1 LITIMEIGHE
11 HEAKKEELFDAILAE
26 VGRIVLSFPASDANV
41 RVTDRLG
48 SQFIDGVYYGW
59 SEIEVT
65 EPRELDALTVSR
77 KVQSRRLMPGFEY
90 AERPAF
96 EFVLENYVPEPGEA
110 VDELA
115 LFDLPGD
122 EIGPNGLPTRDG
134 WLLNG
139 DRRVFYS
146 RYEAP
151 PSFEAFRL
159 KELAAL
165 QTEESEYLEA
175 LRHEHLDERTGMY
188 RHDASGTTTADF
200 TEYLELLI
208 QDWYKELQD
217 DANNDLDAEEVEV
230 CMDLDIEQRE
240 ALLAKLKGWAGD
252 FEAIFGMAKNNKQD

>member
-1 LITIMEIGHE
+1 MENGPE

-26 VGRIVLSFPASDANV
+26 VGRIVLSFPVSDANV

-90 AERPAF
+90 AQRPAF

-110 VDELA
+110 MDELA
-115 LFDLPGD
+115 VFDLPGD
-122 EIGPNGLPTRDG
+122 ETGPNGSPTRDG
-134 WLLNG
+134 WLLDG
-139 DRRVFYS
+139 DRRIFYS

-159 KELAAL
+159 KQLAYL
-165 QTEESEYLEA
+165 QTTGQEELEE

-188 RHDASGTTTADF
+188 RHVDSGTKTADF
-200 TEYLELLI
+200 AKYLELLMR
-208 QDWYKELQD
+208 DWYKELQD
-217 DANNDLDAEEVEV
+217 EANHDLYAETVET
-230 CMDLDIEQRE
+230 CPDLNIEQRE
-240 ALLAKLKGWAGD
+240 SLLAYLKEWAGD
-252 FEAIFGMAKNNKQD
+252 LEAIFGMTKTDPQD